1 MAPLL
6 SIKLGQDEQRQLP
19 LIARQSIQRGLDVG
33 TALQVELDSLP
44 PALLTPMGVFVTLT
58 SGGSLK
64 GCIGSMES
72 TDPLAQAVADNAYA
86 AAFRDHRFAP
96 LQATELADTDI
107 EISILSPMVPLRAR
121 DRAHLLDTL
130 RPGTDGLLLEDGHHR
145 STFLPAV
152 WQQLSSPES
161 FFDHLLS
168 KAGLATDHWSPSLRL
183 YRYETL
189 CLSEHEVPCQ
199 SPGGD

>member
-1 MAPLL
+1 MAPLF
-6 SIKLGQDEQRQLP
+6 SIELGQGERRQLP
-19 LIARQSIQRGLDVG
+19 LIARQSIEQGLDVG
-33 TALQVELDSLP
+33 KALQVNLDTLP
-44 PALLTPMGVFVTLT
+44 PALHVPMGVFVTLT
-58 SGGSLK
+58 NTGSLK

-86 AAFRDHRFAP
+86 AAFMDHRFSP
-96 LQATELADTDI
+96 LQAAELDGTDI
-107 EISILSPMVPLRAR
+107 EISILSPMVPLQVT

-152 WQQLSSPES
+152 WQQLPSAEE
-161 FFDHLLS
+161 FLDHLLS
-168 KAGLATDHWSPSLRL
+168 KAGLATDHWSPTLRL

-189 CLSEHEVPCQ
+189 CLNEHEVSCKP
-199 SPGGD
+199 